1 MTAQNFLW
9 NPGTSNDG
17 LLATAVTLLADTSEM
32 ASLATNTYVVSSTS
46 GSSGV
51 FNNGNFSQ
59 GIWAELFVTLGA
71 IGSALTA
78 GAVLTGYFLRS
89 YDGGSNYEQTGAQP
103 PRPPD
108 FMFPLPAT
116 TISGGAIYGAAGLVL
131 IPALKFKVGLLNSTG
146 QTLASSGNTIK
157 AAPVNMQSL

>member
-1 MTAQNFLW
+1 MTTQNFLW

-17 LLATAVTLLADTSEM
+17 LLASAVTLLADTSEM
-32 ASLATNTYVVSSTS
+32 ASLASNSYVVSSTS

-71 IGSALTA
+71 IGSALSTGA
-78 GAVLTGYFLRS
+78 GLTGYFLRS

-108 FMFPLPAT
+108 FFFSLPAT
-116 TISGGAIYGAAGLVL
+116 TISAGAIYGASGLIL
-131 IPALKFKVGLLNSTG
+131 IPPLKFKVGLFNAAG
-146 QTLASSGNTIK
+146 QTLASSGNSIK
-157 AAPVNMQSL
+157 AAPINMQSL